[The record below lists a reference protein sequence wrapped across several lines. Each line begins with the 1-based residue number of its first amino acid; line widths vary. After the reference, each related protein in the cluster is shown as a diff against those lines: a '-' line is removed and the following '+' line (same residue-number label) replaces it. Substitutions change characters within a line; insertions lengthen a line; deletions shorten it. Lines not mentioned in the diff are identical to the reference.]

1 MTAFLSSSFPKVYCI
16 LFYLNL
22 KTSLWYDGAGLRVI
36 FTFQVW
42 DSPKVKGQSGVE
54 TGESSWLPFQSLF
67 IFATLNHL
75 VGPASAAKFH
85 FNKKRGSQRTQRLRP
100 SLRWSLQITENL
112 QGKSDSPELFHFPC
126 QLRGGRS
133 LKGRKSQPGPH
144 HWLNLEFQIRETPS
158 SDGTSHFWCPRGA
171 HSESTDAFFSFPFAA
186 RRETWLRHPLSLASC
201 EWWVILFG
209 DLGRM
214 CWRERGCGWVGTS
227 DDEQKRRKCE
237 LVVLEEAVLKHHV
250 RTYQPVPG

>member
-1 MTAFLSSSFPKVYCI
+1 MNSETKAIPKVE
-16 LFYLNL
+16 FTNNG
-22 KTSLWYDGAGLRVI
+22 KPAG
-36 FTFQVW
+36 
-42 DSPKVKGQSGVE
+42 KV
-54 TGESSWLPFQSLF
+54 WLPGAFPFSM
-67 IFATLNHL
+67 
-75 VGPASAAKFH
+75 SAE
-85 FNKKRGSQRTQRLRP
+85 
-100 SLRWSLQITENL
+100 RWTFFE
-112 QGKSDSPELFHFPC
+112 
-126 QLRGGRS
+126 
-133 LKGRKSQPGPH
+133 RKTVSQPGPH